1 MVISSV
7 LFSSPVML
15 VHLKTVALHENYT
28 CNEMAHVKTDNQP
41 VTNQTFPEAAGL
53 LIKESLLVLQPIDGT
68 LPEGVPRCFPASSPA
83 PWSFKNAWRVGVG
96 VVYRDKVSF

>member
-1 MVISSV
+1 
-7 LFSSPVML
+7 ML

-28 CNEMAHVKTDNQP
+28 CNEMAHVKPDNQP

-68 LPEGVPRCFPASSPA
+68 RPEGVPRSVFLHRPQPHGAL
-83 PWSFKNAWRVGVG
+83 KMHGG
-96 VVYRDKVSF
+96 